1 MNRFDILNIHKDV
14 LQDYK
19 EFVES
24 FINIKDDNIK
34 NVVAH
39 EMQDGKFWP
48 EPLLQFN
55 PSFESGQPLQALCN
69 EGVLHPDILAVF
81 KGYSL
86 YKHQERAIRLGC
98 AGSDFIV
105 TSGTGSGKSLT
116 YIGTIFNDLLT
127 DKNAKGIKALI
138 VYPMNALINSQ
149 TVELNKYKQNYEAGK
164 GVNFP
169 ITFAQYTGQEKQDE
183 RERIIRELP
192 HIILTNYMMLELI
205 LTRPKEDALRK
216 AIYEN
221 LKFLVFDELHTY
233 RGRQGAD
240 VAMLIRRIRS
250 RCKNNFVSIGTSAT
264 MVSQGTIAEQKQAVA
279 NVAET
284 IFGSLFTN
292 DQIVVEYLKPCF
304 STFKIPDKQILQ
316 GALNKPISPDDSKAA
331 LQQHPLSH
339 WLENRVALLDLDG
352 VLIRN
357 KPMSVT
363 EISDL
368 LVNDSGL
375 FSDTCINQLI
385 VYLKWLANVNGQ
397 ETTPHASVLP
407 YKVHQF
413 ISQTGAVYVSLPT
426 DESRIISLDP
436 ANHKMEDGER
446 IPLYPAVFSRASGH
460 EYICVFLDKEEMLL
474 LPREFQDFTDEEEDN
489 RKGYLIVGENL
500 WNPEEDF
507 DLLPEAWGK
516 IDKDGQFKP
525 SSKYKARLPQK
536 IYYDKFG
543 SFSFDEPKD
552 YWGWYMPAKLL
563 FDPSSGAVFHGTTS
577 EATKLARLGS
587 EGRSSSTTVLSL
599 AIIKHLENHGYPRED
614 QKILSF
620 TDNRQD
626 AALQSGHFND
636 FIHVV
641 EFRSAL
647 CRTLAT
653 HHRLDY
659 KNIDQ
664 SIFDAFALDIKEYS
678 NIENPF
684 PGVRRGI
691 ENALKKYFMYLALY
705 DLRYGWRVNLPN
717 LEQCAILKISYRY
730 LDENCEAA
738 EFWEKV
744 PIVNKLGPNERKE
757 FIFQVLDF
765 FRKSYA
771 ISNEEYLTERSIRE
785 NSREIRE
792 NLKAPW
798 KFEEKERIT
807 EPFFI
812 RFETLKP
819 FSGRQY
825 TTSIGPGSTLGR
837 FIKRFAKQLG
847 MNFKNA
853 EYLDFIP
860 ILLNTLENAGWL
872 SSVEAKNAQDKDTKL
887 YQLRLDTVLWLPG
900 DKTHILPDLVRDRS
914 YKEVDRHPNLFYQKL
929 YQTDFGT
936 LKRLVSKEH
945 TGALNSEDRQKF
957 EDLFR
962 NGVYSALFC
971 SPTMELGIDIAN
983 LNVVHMRNVPPNPS
997 NYAQRSGRAGRS
1009 GQTALIITGC
1019 SNFSPHDRHYFKY
1032 NREMVSGI
1040 VKPPKIDLTNQE
1052 LIETHL
1058 NAVFL
1063 AYIGLSELNNSII
1076 DLLDKSQPETLPLSR
1091 TILEKLNIT
1100 SDDRQA
1106 IKLEFKNILS
1116 FLNTVP
1122 DWYSTEWLEA
1132 HLLDIPKKF
1141 DAALNRWR
1149 RLYKAANQQLVE
1161 ARFIIDSGLH
1171 KPDSP
1176 EMHNAFKSEKQAI
1189 RQRELLC
1196 NPLQSGNLSEFYPYR
1211 FLASEGFLPG
1221 YNFTRLPLRTF
1232 IPIGDSGEYISR
1244 PRFIAL
1250 SEFGPRNM
1258 IYHNGGRFQVE
1269 QLLFPDLEKQLT
1281 KAKISRNSGY
1291 ILMGDEYNWNVC
1303 PLTHVPLTSD
1313 AEREVVTDLME
1324 MAETR
1329 TREEARISCE
1339 EEERLRQGYEIGTY
1353 FSVPAGVSTIK
1364 IAHVKHDGELFLRVR
1379 YIQAARLVKI
1389 NKRWKT
1395 STEKGFQLGMHSG
1408 RWKSITRMQERLPEE
1423 PVRPVKLYT
1432 WDTAD
1437 ALYIEPIKALGL
1449 QRDGVVTL
1457 QYAIKRAIE
1466 DIFQVESGE
1475 IGGELMGDSGTP
1487 NIFLFEAAEGSLG
1500 VLSQFITNALTF
1512 KTVTE
1517 EAYKICRFDDP
1528 DYKELASYDDLLS
1541 YYNQRDH
1548 NKINRFLIKDALL
1561 TLAKCEIELL
1571 TTDPQRTYD
1580 EQYELLLNSYD
1591 KTSATE
1597 KRFLDYLYDN
1607 NLRLPDEA
1615 QKRVTDLYS
1624 QPDFYYHPDIYIF
1637 CDGTPHDAP
1646 DTKLHDQQIRDELRR
1661 QGSQVLVYYYKDELA
1676 EWVARRP
1683 DIFFKVR

>member
-1 MNRFDILNIHKDV
+1 MNLFDILNIHKDV
-14 LQDYK
+14 LTDYQ

-24 FINIKDDNIK
+24 FINIKDDEIK
-34 NVVAH
+34 NVVVQ

-55 PSFESGQPLQALCN
+55 PSFESGQPLQTLCN
-69 EGVLHPDILAVF
+69 EETLHPDILSVF

-86 YKHQERAIRLGC
+86 YKHQEKAIRLGC

-116 YIGTIFNDLLT
+116 YIGTIFNDLLA
-127 DKNAKGIKALI
+127 DKKAQGIKAII

-149 TVELNKYKQNYEAGK
+149 TVELNKYKQNYEAATGAT
-164 GVNFP
+164 FP
-169 ITFAQYTGQEKQDE
+169 VTFAQYTGQEKQDE

-205 LTRPKEDALRK
+205 LTRPKEDILRK

-221 LKFLVFDELHTY
+221 LKYLVFDELHTY

-240 VAMLIRRIRS
+240 VSMLIRRIRS
-250 RCKNNFVSIGTSAT
+250 RCKNKLVSIGTSAT
-264 MVSQGTIAEQKQAVA
+264 MVSQGTITEQKQAVA

-284 IFGSLFTN
+284 IFGTKFTN
-292 DQIVVEYLKPCF
+292 DQIVVEFLKPCF
-304 STFKIPDKQILQ
+304 SAFKIPEQQVLQ
-316 GALNKPISPDDSKAA
+316 DTLDKPISPDDAKAV

-339 WLENRVALLDLDG
+339 WLENRVALLGLDG
-352 VLIRN
+352 VLVRN
-357 KPMSVT
+357 KPMSIT
-363 EISDL
+363 EIANL
-368 LVNDSGL
+368 LVEDSGTPL
-375 FSDTCINQLI
+375 QTCIDQLI
-385 VYLKWLANVNGQ
+385 IYLKWLANVNGR
-397 ETTPHASVLP
+397 ESSPHNTVLP

-436 ANHKMEDGER
+436 ANHKMEDGNR

-460 EYICVFLDKEEMLL
+460 EFICVFVDKEEMQL

-489 RKGYLIVGENL
+489 RKGYLITGDNL

-516 IDKDGQFKP
+516 IDKEGQFKP
-525 SSKYKARLPQK
+525 AKKYKDRLPQK

-543 SFSFDEPKD
+543 SFSFEEAKD
-552 YWGWYMPAKLL
+552 HWGWYMPAKLL
-563 FDPSSGAVFHGTTS
+563 FDPSSGTVYHGTTS

-599 AIIKHLENHGYPRED
+599 AIIKHLELHGYPRED

-636 FIHVV
+636 FIHVM

-647 CRTLAT
+647 CRALEQN
-653 HHRLDY
+653 HQLDY
-659 KNIDQ
+659 KNMDQ
-664 SIFDAFALDIKEYS
+664 AIFEAFALDIKEYAT
-678 NIENPF
+678 IDNPF

-717 LEQCAILKISYRY
+717 LEQCAILKIDYRY

-738 EFWEKV
+738 EFWENI
-744 PIVNKLGPNERKE
+744 PLLNKLDASGRKE

-771 ISNEEYLTERSIRE
+771 IANEAYLTERSIRE

-792 NLKAPW
+792 HLKAPW

-812 RFETLKP
+812 RYETLKP

-837 FIKRFAKQLG
+837 FIKRYAKQLG
-847 MNFKNA
+847 MIWKNTD
-853 EYLDFIP
+853 YLEFIP
-860 ILLNTLENAGWL
+860 LLLSTLENAGWL
-872 SSVEAKNAQDKDTKL
+872 SSADAKNAQDKNTKL
-887 YQLRLDTVLWLPG
+887 YQLRLDTVLWLQG
-900 DKTHILPDLVRDRS
+900 DKLHILPDLVRDRS
-914 YKEVDRHPNLFYQKL
+914 YKEVEKRPNLFYQKL
-929 YQTDFGT
+929 YQMDFGA
-936 LKRLVSKEH
+936 LKRLVSREH

-962 NGVYSALFC
+962 NGEYSALFC

-1040 VKPPKIDLTNQE
+1040 VKPPKIDLSNQE

-1063 AYIGLSELNNSII
+1063 AYIGLSELNSSIM
-1076 DLLDKSQPETLPLSR
+1076 DLLDKGQPELLPLSK
-1091 TILEKLNIT
+1091 TVLEKFEISQN
-1100 SDDRQA
+1100 DKQA
-1106 IKLEFKNILS
+1106 IKQEFLKILS
-1116 FLNTVP
+1116 FLNRMP
-1122 DWYSTEWLEA
+1122 DWYTPDWLEA
-1132 HLLDIPKKF
+1132 HLSGIPQKF
-1141 DAALNRWR
+1141 DESLNRWR
-1149 RLYKAANQQLVE
+1149 RLYKSANQQLIE
-1161 ARFIIDSGLH
+1161 ARNIIDSGLH
-1171 KPDSP
+1171 KPDSL
-1176 EMHNAFKSEKQAI
+1176 EMYNAFKSEKQAI

-1211 FLASEGFLPG
+1211 YLASEGFLPG

-1232 IPIGDSGEYISR
+1232 IPYGDSGEYISR

-1291 ILMGDEYNWNVC
+1291 ILMGDEYNCNVC
-1303 PLTHVPLTSD
+1303 PLTQVPLTSD
-1313 AEREVVTDLME
+1313 AEREIVTDLME

-1339 EEERLRQGYEIGTY
+1339 EEERLRQGYDIGTY
-1353 FSVPAGVSTIK
+1353 FSVPAGIATIK
-1364 IAHVKHDGELFLRVR
+1364 MAHVKHDDELFLRIR

-1389 NKRWKT
+1389 NKRWRA

-1408 RWKSITRMQERLPEE
+1408 RWKSITRMQERQPEE

-1449 QRDGVVTL
+1449 QPDGVITL
-1457 QYAIKRAIE
+1457 QYALKRAIE
-1466 DIFQVESGE
+1466 ELFQVESGE
-1475 IGGELMGDSGTP
+1475 IGAELMGDTGTP
-1487 NIFLFEAAEGSLG
+1487 NIFIYEAAEGSLG
-1500 VLSQFITNALTF
+1500 VLSQFITNPQTF
-1512 KTVTE
+1512 KSVIE
-1517 EAYKICRFDDP
+1517 EAYRICRFDDAA
-1528 DYKELASYDDLLS
+1528 YKELASYDDLLS

-1548 NKINRFLIKDALL
+1548 NKINRFLIKEALL
-1561 TLAKCEIELL
+1561 TLAQCEIELL
-1571 TTDPQRTYD
+1571 TTDPERTYD
-1580 EQYELLLNSYD
+1580 EQYQSLLNSYD

-1597 KRFLDYLYDN
+1597 KKFLEYLYAN

-1615 QKRVTDLYS
+1615 QKRVKDLYS

-1637 CDGTPHDAP
+1637 CDGTPHDNP
-1646 DTKLHDQQIRDELRR
+1646 EVKLRDQQVRDELRR
-1661 QGSQVLVYYYKDELA
+1661 QGSQVLTYYYRDDLA
-1676 EWVARRP
+1676 EWIGKRP
-1683 DIFFKVR
+1683 DIFIKVR